1 MNGLTKVTN
10 DPIVQGAGAVTVV
23 GVGSNENCRNRVP
36 CLDEVSVQLDAGHRR
51 HMDVS
56 DQAGGFGE
64 KSAAD
69 EKASTLYPSDLMSL
83 LMDSRKYGSSSTT
96 ETNDAFGM
104 GFRQFARTGHVG
116 GAQQCGRVGMRI
128 PQPAQR
134 MPPVQCQ
141 WPVNF
146 GLCPEPN

>member
-1 MNGLTKVTN
+1 MAYPTLMRCLWSSTPV
-10 DPIVQGAGAVTVV
+10 IAGIWTSAIKQVV
-23 GVGSNENCRNRVP
+23 SM
-36 CLDEVSVQLDAGHRR
+36 RR
-51 HMDVS
+51 
-56 DQAGGFGE
+56 GE
-64 KSAAD
+64 ARKSAAD

-134 MPPVQCQ
+134 MPPMQCQ